1 MMPCWFA
8 LVLGLA
14 GDPVPTTP
22 WVFDE
27 VILKNGAKFQ
37 GLILKRSDA
46 GIDFQVVHQ
55 KRGRP
60 TVTSTTFFGKDEL
73 FQVKPLMDPERAAL
87 REKIAELDPL
97 GTGERQRMESLDLV
111 AADWRGKV
119 GAAKRYD
126 SDHFSLTAS
135 TSDEITRRAAVRLEQ
150 IYAAFARVLPPRHPA
165 AQPTTVILAGVMDDY
180 TAIVGPV
187 KNPSIYDPAT
197 NRIVCGSNLR
207 QLGDDLTAAQAHH
220 TREFARLKQYE
231 SDIAQL
237 YKGQPMELERFLG
250 LAKRER
256 QRLIDTGKANSMK
269 FNKATHRLF
278 AVLYH
283 EAFHSYTATFVFP
296 PRSAAEVRAGKGT
309 GELPRWLNE
318 GLGQVFESALVEA
331 GELRV
336 ELPDAERLAKAH
348 ELLHPKPGKSSG
360 LFPLADLLRARQE
373 TFLAEHASQLAVADR
388 AYLTAWGVAYYLTFE
403 KRIVG
408 SKDLDAYLIAVNTG
422 DDPVKA
428 FEAWIGQPVAAFE
441 KELTAYL
448 LRLQPNGTLLPLK
461 GPGK

>member
-1 MMPCWFA
+1 MLPCCLA
-8 LVLGLA
+8 LVFGLA

-60 TVTSTTFFGKDEL
+60 TVTSTTFFGKAEL

-87 REKIAELDPL
+87 REKIKELDPH
-97 GTGERQRMESLDLV
+97 GTGERQRMESLELV
-111 AADWRGKV
+111 AAEWRGKA
-119 GAAKRYD
+119 GAAKRYN
-126 SDHFSLTAS
+126 SDHFALTAS

-165 AQPTTVILAGVMDDY
+165 AQPTTVILAGEMEDY

-207 QLGDDLTAAQAHH
+207 QLGEDLTVAQAYH

-237 YKGQPMELERFLG
+237 YKGQPAELERFLG

-256 QRLIDTGKANSMK
+256 QRLIEAGQANSVK
-269 FNKATHRLF
+269 FDKATQRLF

-296 PRSAAEVRAGKGT
+296 PRSAEEVRAGKGT

-336 ELPDAERLAKAH
+336 EGPNAERLAKVQ
-348 ELLHPKPGKSSG
+348 ELLNPKPGKPSG
-360 LFPLADLLRARQE
+360 LFPLADLLRARKE

-422 DDPVKA
+422 EDPVKA
-428 FEAWIGQPVAAFE
+428 FETWIGQPIAAFE

-448 LRLQPNGTLLPLK
+448 LRL
-461 GPGK
+461 